1 MKTHMNP
8 ALHRNRPSWCRRLAY
23 AIALVAVVLPIS
35 AGATSIAETDFATL
49 CDEASLIFE
58 GTVISVETHQ
68 DSGGRRLWTR
78 VEFRVLDGIK
88 GARGRSRITL
98 EFLGGTHD
106 GLTMSVAGMSYPT
119 VGEHGIYFVE
129 REDAGLAN
137 PLLGWHQGEFLVE
150 PDATGTERVTTRAGR
165 GVAQAGG
172 PAIAADARRAINPP
186 AARGLELTERMQDA
200 MQVADFKARIRA
212 RLDAVSR

>member
-1 MKTHMNP
+1 MNP
-8 ALHRNRPSWCRRLAY
+8 AFPRYWPSWRRRLAH
-23 AIALVAVVLPIS
+23 ATAVLALVLPVS

-58 GTVISVETHQ
+58 GTVISVETYEAS
-68 DSGGRRLWTR
+68 DGRRFWTR

-106 GLTMSVAGMSYPT
+106 GLTMSVAGMSYPK
-119 VGEHGIYFVE
+119 VGERGIYFVE

-137 PLLGWHQGEFLVE
+137 PLLGWHQGEFLVA
-150 PDATGTERVTTRAGR
+150 PDATGTARVTTRSGQ
-165 GVAQAGG
+165 GVAAAGG
-172 PAIAADARRAINPP
+172 TAIAADARRAINPP
-186 AARGLELTERMQDA
+186 AARGLKLTDRMPEA
-200 MQVADFKARIRA
+200 MRVADFKDRIRA
-212 RLDAVSR
+212 RVGAASR